1 MSPSLTT
8 PTASTAAKSD
18 PVQIGILLFDAFP
31 AMALACL
38 TEPLRV
44 FNSLSGGQRF
54 SWSLLGFQTD
64 RVTSS
69 SGLEIAV
76 SGRFE
81 SLRRPPDLLALCTGG
96 NATALA
102 SPQLVG
108 RLQEEARRGVAF
120 VTVADAP
127 LLLAAA
133 NLLDGRQIA
142 IHWQYADLLQESSPA
157 VRLSRDLICLDPPFF
172 SCHGGASAFDLSLEL
187 IRHYHGEPYESQLKA
202 WFLYDLAGPGA
213 QRQDDFLFVSDAED
227 HLLAAF
233 LELAYASID
242 RGLTIADM
250 AASLSTAPSTLNRH
264 CRERFGLSAGA
275 TLLKLR
281 INRAK
286 RLLSTTRMTNVE
298 IAVACGFSSAEHFA
312 TRFRKASGST
322 PRSYRAVRQAAA
334 AAGQEPGRPAT
345 S

>member
-1 MSPSLTT
+1 MVSRSSAT
-8 PTASTAAKSD
+8 TASPL
-18 PVQIGILLFDAFP
+18 PVRIGILLFDGFP

-54 SWSLLGFQTD
+54 SWHLLGFETTHA
-64 RVTSS
+64 TSS
-69 SGLEIAV
+69 SGLEITL
-76 SGRFE
+76 SDRLE
-81 SLRRPPDLLALCTGG
+81 RLPPSLDVLVLCTGG
-96 NATALA
+96 NAAGLV

-108 RLQEEARRGVAF
+108 LLRDQARRGVAF
-120 VTVADAP
+120 VTVADSA

-133 NLLDGRQIA
+133 ELLDGRKVA
-142 IHWQYADLLQESSPA
+142 VHWQYADLLQETSPA
-157 VRLSRDLICLDPPFF
+157 VHLSRDLVCIDPPFF

-213 QRQDDFLFVSDAED
+213 HRQDDFLFVSDAED

-242 RGLTIADM
+242 RGLSVLSL
-250 AASLSTAPSTLNRH
+250 AARLDTAASTLNRR

-275 TLLKLR
+275 TLLRLR

-312 TRFRKASGST
+312 RSFKQAAGCT
-322 PRSYRAVRQAAA
+322 PRRYRAARQAA
-334 AAGQEPGRPAT
+334 R
-345 S
+345 